1 MVYIH
6 YSDVENPV
14 NEPWGSSSLGLWDG
28 HGDLQDPRDH
38 ATIMGIP
45 NFSMLSPING
55 GIPFIAKKTHVVW

>member
-38 ATIMGIP
+38 ATIMG
-45 NFSMLSPING
+45 FQTSVCSALLMVVSPL
-55 GIPFIAKKTHVVW
+55 